1 MRRPPRCFALT
12 AALGAA
18 ALAAAGMLAGPG
30 AARADDGEH
39 QIVSSVEVR
48 IGRFVR
54 TDWTVQ
60 IGANPVNRFTMHR
73 LVQGADERRFR
84 AALLLLPPLGNG
96 FNFFEVDE
104 NGVYDRSFAAFFASR
119 GFAVWGYTPRGT
131 GLVAGTCESGA
142 LDCSPM
148 AHWGLQAVVDDA
160 AFIRGFMRGAMP
172 RDSSGDLPVF
182 VGGFSLGGITTIA
195 TMNAHPGDYAG
206 AMVLEGGLYS
216 ADPSILALNAGFC
229 FGLEAQLAA
238 GQIFDDTTLPG
249 IRGIAGLAASDPH
262 GPTPLPG
269 FPPGSTNHQVLV
281 FLLAVPQV
289 GPLWPTHNFVR
300 CAGSVAE
307 DRFFYSLDSRVIAH
321 SVLFNDYVDNLTIR
335 DISCSLAGERTFT
348 GNLGAWQA
356 PVYLLGGGL
365 GFLAQEND
373 MVPLLGTADVTR
385 NFIAPFGHADH
396 WFSPNHREILEGD
409 ILSWLDRQLDG
420 GDDSGD

>member
-148 AHWGLQAVVDDA
+148 AHWDC
-160 AFIRGFMRGAMP
+160 RRW
-172 RDSSGDLPVF
+172 S
-182 VGGFSLGGITTIA
+182 
-195 TMNAHPGDYAG
+195 
-206 AMVLEGGLYS
+206 
-216 ADPSILALNAGFC
+216 
-229 FGLEAQLAA
+229 
-238 GQIFDDTTLPG
+238 TTLPSFAVSCAAPC
-249 IRGIAGLAASDPH
+249 RGIVPATCPCSSAASR
-262 GPTPLPG
+262 
-269 FPPGSTNHQVLV
+269 S
-281 FLLAVPQV
+281 A
-289 GPLWPTHNFVR
+289 
-300 CAGSVAE
+300 A
-307 DRFFYSLDSRVIAH
+307 
-321 SVLFNDYVDNLTIR
+321 
-335 DISCSLAGERTFT
+335 
-348 GNLGAWQA
+348 
-356 PVYLLGGGL
+356 
-365 GFLAQEND
+365 
-373 MVPLLGTADVTR
+373 
-385 NFIAPFGHADH
+385 
-396 WFSPNHREILEGD
+396 SPR
-409 ILSWLDRQLDG
+409 SPR
-420 GDDSGD
+420 